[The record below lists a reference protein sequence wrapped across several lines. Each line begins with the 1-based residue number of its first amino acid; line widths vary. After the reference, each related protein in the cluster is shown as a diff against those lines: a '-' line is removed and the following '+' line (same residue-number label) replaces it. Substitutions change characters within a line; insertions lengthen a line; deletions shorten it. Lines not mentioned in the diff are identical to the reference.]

1 MKKLL
6 LLTLLSSLIFA
17 KALSKDVLFV
27 DVKKSL
33 LENYDINSTEN
44 SSSDLYTLAPSAKD
58 IDFTTSVQISL
69 SHRTIDVYT
78 NSHIPATE
86 YIKVCSAVMLALT
99 HEKKSLIEELM
110 VSTFIEATKTT
121 KGLRGN
127 VLGLEVSIVPDSQG
141 FLGCSFYKE

>member
-6 LLTLLSSLIFA
+6 ILTLLSSLIFA
-17 KALSKDVLFV
+17 EALSKDVLLV

-33 LENYDINSTEN
+33 LKNYDINSTEN
-44 SSSDLYTLAPSAKD
+44 FGDLYTLKPSAKD

-69 SHRTIDVYT
+69 SHRTIDVFT

-99 HEKKSLIEELM
+99 NEKKSLIEELM

-127 VLGLEVSIVPDSQG
+127 VLGLEVSIVPDSRG

>member
-1 MKKLL
+1 MM
-6 LLTLLSSLIFA
+6 SSLFSA
-17 KALSKDVLFV
+17 EPLSKDVLFV

-44 SSSDLYTLAPSAKD
+44 FGDLFTLDPSAKD
-58 IDFTTSVQISL
+58 INFITSVHLSISI
-69 SHRTIDVYT
+69 RTIDVYT

-99 HEKKSLIEELM
+99 DAKKNLIDELM
-110 VSTFIEATKTT
+110 TNTFIEASKTT
-121 KGLRGN
+121 KGIRGN

-141 FLGCSFYKE
+141 LLGCSFYKE